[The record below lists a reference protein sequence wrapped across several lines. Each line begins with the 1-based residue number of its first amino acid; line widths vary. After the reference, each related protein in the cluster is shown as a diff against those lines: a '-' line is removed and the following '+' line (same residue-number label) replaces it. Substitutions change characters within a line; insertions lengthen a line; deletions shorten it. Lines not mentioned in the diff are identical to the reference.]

1 MPPTWQYVP
10 ATAKTSTLA
19 ADNTWKSVQYT
30 DFTLGERPQHATF
43 GQVHIKFTSIVT
55 AADFSW
61 YLSSDQAGGAPI
73 TAVQTGKVWSAHK
86 DGSNWFAGA
95 IDAEA
100 PFVAAGSGAFGAN
113 EPAVWLHVKLDAGTA
128 TVQSFL
134 TYNRK
139 GGP

>member
-1 MPPTWQYVP
+1 MPPTWQLVP

-30 DFTLGERPQHATF
+30 DFTLGERPQYASF
-43 GQVHIKFTSIVT
+43 GQVHIKFTSIVG

-61 YLSSDQAGGAPI
+61 YLSSDEAGGAPI

-113 EPAVWLHVKLDAGTA
+113 EPVVWLHVKLDAGTA
-128 TVQSFL
+128 TVQSFI